1 MLYTHVTL
9 GQVVIARVAEPAGRV
24 NERGTERGEEK
35 KFTVGREPG
44 NRSARWK
51 FSRRHDSINNNRNT
65 GQNDRS
71 NNIVVENAGGSLRAH
86 AHRVSKRRPR
96 FDGGATTVLVDSIRH
111 AARPLS
117 PRHFCRCL
125 LPPTTP
131 QNPPIL
137 HRTRCKR
144 SPAYNRRRRSRR
156 CFCHPPPTRHR
167 SLRYRLAQLSLVR
180 TRHSHS
186 DIRTVLRTFVFLFS
200 FVSFFYFVA

>member
-1 MLYTHVTL
+1 MNREIDRRDVNFPGDTTGSTTIEIRAKTTGPTTLWWKML
-9 GQVVIARVAEPAGRV
+9 VVRCARMRTA
-24 NERGTERGEEK
+24 
-35 KFTVGREPG
+35 
-44 NRSARWK
+44 S
-51 FSRRHDSINNNRNT
+51 
-65 GQNDRS
+65 
-71 NNIVVENAGGSLRAH
+71 
-86 AHRVSKRRPR
+86 SKRRPR

-125 LPPTTP
+125 PPPTTP
-131 QNPPIL
+131 QNPPGL

-156 CFCHPPPTRHR
+156 CLCHPPPTRHR

-186 DIRTVLRTFVFLFS
+186 DIRTVALSSYLRFLI
-200 FVSFFYFVA
+200 FVSFSLYLFLA